1 VRGLK
6 RRNFSEQTI
15 EALRHAYK
23 LVYKSGLRLSEATEQ
38 LAQMDAN
45 PEVRHFLDFIKQ
57 SERGIVR

>member
-15 EALRHAYK
+15 EALRQAYK

-38 LAQMDAN
+38 LAQTASN